1 MKKCIPCEDKSVVP
15 LTNDEITNELLKIP
29 GWSVVNKQLM
39 KKFSFADF
47 VSAMDFANRITDIA
61 EEEGHHPDLRISYGT
76 VEVTTSTHSLGALT
90 HNDFILA
97 QRISLVV

>member
-15 LTNDEITNELLKIP
+15 LTNEKIIHELSRIP
-29 GWSVVNKQLM
+29 GWTVANKKLSR
-39 KKFSFADF
+39 KFSFPDF

-76 VEVTTSTHSLGALT
+76 VEVVLTTHSLGALT
-90 HNDFILA
+90 HNDFIVA
-97 QRISLVV
+97 GRIARVA